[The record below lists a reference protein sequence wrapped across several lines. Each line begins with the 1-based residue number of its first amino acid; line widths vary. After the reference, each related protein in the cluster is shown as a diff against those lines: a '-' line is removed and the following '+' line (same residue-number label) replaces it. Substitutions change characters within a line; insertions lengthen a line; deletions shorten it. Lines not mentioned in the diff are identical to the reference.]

1 MYDTAEIAA
10 LRTMLKNVNREYSA
24 TLRGQEGEQRKVTLE
39 GLKRQRVALMS
50 SIAELRGHRGTDAV
64 TSCAP
69 VGEPLVSE
77 PLTEAA
83 R

>member
-1 MYDTAEIAA
+1 
-10 LRTMLKNVNREYSA
+10 MLKNVNREYSA
-24 TLRGQEGEQRKVTLE
+24 TLRGQAGEEQVATLE

-50 SIAELRGHRGTDAV
+50 SIAELRGHRGAV
-64 TSCAP
+64 AIARCAP
-69 VGEPLVSE
+69 VGESLVNE